1 MLNNS
6 KCYELFML
14 NWIEKTKN
22 LCFIYLFISIPIL
35 VCFGANDS
43 SKIIQWAARVI
54 GYSSELGSKRYSAE
68 QALGKP
74 NVLSNFGFTPC
85 AWAPRSIRSKD
96 IEYLHLGFANPQPVR
111 TILINLNNS
120 SDLISKIYL
129 FDENNLKYLVY
140 SKQGTEPLSEKGNL
154 FKILIE
160 KTSYKAKS
168 ILIEFKTNVAND
180 FLQVDA
186 VGISEYDVSSYQVE
200 INEIKISDNELQ
212 KPMNLGPKVNSSAHE
227 LAPIVVPDGHRLYFT
242 REGHP
247 ANFGREKRQDIWY
260 SEIDSTGEFDYP
272 SILGSPINN
281 DYHNFAFATSVDGN
295 SLLLGNVYLPN
306 GLMEKGVSVSQ
317 FNGKDWGFPQKI
329 EIEEFNNLN
338 EKTAYFLS
346 ASGKILIMSIE
357 TEDSF
362 GGLDLYVSFL
372 GDDNKWSKPLNLGST
387 VNTAA
392 DETSPFLAYDDET
405 LYFSTSGFPG
415 YGSTDIFFARR
426 LDTSWQNW
434 SEPVNLGK
442 IVNTESWDAYFNIPA
457 SGDYAFFVSTNNSF
471 GKEDIFK
478 VYLPKA
484 LRPKPVVIVYGT
496 VLNKKTNQPLA
507 ATIQYETLP
516 EGKIVGITKSNPL
529 TGEYKIVLPG
539 GAKYGFLAKADSFVS
554 VNENIDIRTD
564 LRYQEIHRDLY
575 LVPLE
580 IGETVRLNNI
590 FFDYNQYVLLE
601 DSYSELNRLIKLL
614 KDNPNMEIEITGHTD
629 NIGSPA
635 YNLNLSRKRAQS
647 VADYLIANGLSPQR
661 LKVKGYGE
669 RLPVSS
675 NDTDEGR
682 QQNRRVEFKILKR

>member
-1 MLNNS
+1 MII
-6 KCYELFML
+6 C
-14 NWIEKTKN
+14 IERIRN
-22 LCFIYLFISIPIL
+22 LCFIYLLFLISIF
-35 VCFGANDS
+35 VCIGADDS
-43 SKIIQWAARVI
+43 DKIIQWAGKVI
-54 GYSSELGSKRYSAE
+54 GYSSELGAKQYSAE

-74 NVLSNFGFTPC
+74 NVLPSFGFTPC
-85 AWAPRSIRSKD
+85 AWTPRYIRSKD
-96 IEYLHLGFANPQPVR
+96 VEYLHLGFTNPQYVR
-111 TILINLNNS
+111 TILVNLNNS
-120 SDLISKIYL
+120 QNLISQIYL
-129 FDENNLKYLVY
+129 FDENNSKYLVY
-140 SKQGTEPLSEKGNL
+140 FKQGSEPPGQKGRM
-154 FKILIE
+154 FKVLIE
-160 KTSYKAKS
+160 KTPYKAKS
-168 ILIEFKTNVAND
+168 ILIEFKTSAAND

-186 VGISEYDVSSYQVE
+186 VGISEYDASLYQVK
-200 INEIKISDNELQ
+200 INEIKIPDSELQ
-212 KPMNLGPKVNSSAHE
+212 KPVNLGLKVNSPAQE

-247 ANFGREKRQDIWY
+247 ANFGQGKRQDIWY
-260 SEIDSTGEFDYP
+260 SELDSTGEFDYP
-272 SILGSPINN
+272 NILGPPINN
-281 DYHNFAFATSVDGN
+281 DYHNFAFATSADGN
-295 SLLLGNVYLPN
+295 SLLLGNVYFLD
-306 GLMEKGVSVSQ
+306 GSMGKGVSVSR
-317 FNGKDWGFPQKI
+317 FNGRDWEFPKKI
-329 EIEEFNNLN
+329 EIEEFDNLN

-372 GDDNKWSKPLNLGST
+372 QDDGRWSKPLNLGS
-387 VNTAA
+387 VINTAA

-442 IVNTESWDAYFNIPA
+442 IVNSESWDAYFNIPA

-484 LRPKPVVIVYGT
+484 LRPKPVVIVYGR
-496 VLNKKTNQPLA
+496 VLNKKTNQPLE

-516 EGKIVGITKSNPL
+516 DGKIVGIAKSNPL

-539 GAKYGFLAKADSFVS
+539 GAKYGFLAQADSFVS

-590 FFDYNQYVLLE
+590 FFDYNQYTLLE

-614 KDNPNMEIEITGHTD
+614 KDNPNMEIEIAGHTD
-629 NIGSPA
+629 NIGSPT
-635 YNLNLSRKRAQS
+635 YNLDLSRKRAQS
-647 VADYLIANGLSPQR
+647 VADYLIANGLNPRR

-669 RLPVSS
+669 RLPISS

-682 QQNRRVEFKILKR
+682 QLNRRVEFKILKR

>member
-1 MLNNS
+1 MII
-6 KCYELFML
+6 C
-14 NWIEKTKN
+14 IEKTKN
-22 LCFIYLFISIPIL
+22 LCFIYLLFLISIF

-43 SKIIQWAARVI
+43 DKIIQWAGKVI
-54 GYSSELGSKRYSAE
+54 GYSSELGAKQYSAK

-74 NVLSNFGFTPC
+74 NVLPSFGFTPC
-85 AWAPRSIRSKD
+85 AWAPRFIRSKD
-96 IEYLHLGFANPQPVR
+96 IEYLHLGFTKPQPVR
-111 TILINLNNS
+111 TILVNLNNS
-120 SDLISKIYL
+120 ANLISKIYL
-129 FDENNLKYLVY
+129 FDENNSKYLVY
-140 SKQGTEPLSEKGNL
+140 FRQGSEPLSEKGKL
-154 FKILIE
+154 LKILIE
-160 KTSYKAKS
+160 KTPYKAKS

-186 VGISEYDVSSYQVE
+186 VGVSEYDVSSYQVE

-212 KPMNLGPKVNSSAHE
+212 KPVNLGPKVNSPAHE

-247 ANFGREKRQDIWY
+247 ANFGRSKRQDIWY
-260 SEIDSTGEFDYP
+260 SELDSTGEFDYP
-272 SILGSPINN
+272 NILGSPINN
-281 DYHNFAFATSVDGN
+281 DYHNFAFATSADGN
-295 SLLLGNVYLPN
+295 SLLLGNVYFLD
-306 GLMEKGVSVSQ
+306 GSMEKGVSVSR
-317 FNGKDWGFPQKI
+317 FNGRDWEFPRKI
-329 EIEEFNNLN
+329 EIDEFNNLN

-372 GDDNKWSKPLNLGST
+372 RDDGIWSKPLNLGPAI
-387 VNTAA
+387 NTAA

-434 SEPVNLGK
+434 SEPVNLGE

-496 VLNKKTNQPLA
+496 VLNKKTNQPLE

-516 EGKIVGITKSNPL
+516 NGKIVGIAKSNPL

-554 VNENIDIRTD
+554 INENIDIRTD
-564 LRYQEIHRDLY
+564 LRYQEVHRDLY

-590 FFDYNQYVLLE
+590 FFDYNQYTLLE

-614 KDNPNMEIEITGHTD
+614 KDNPNMEIEIAGHTD
-629 NIGSPA
+629 NIGSPT
-635 YNLNLSRKRAQS
+635 YNLDLSRKRAQS
-647 VADYLIANGLSPQR
+647 VADYLIANGLNPKR

-669 RLPVSS
+669 RLPIAS

-682 QQNRRVEFKILKR
+682 QLNRRVEFKILKR

>member
-1 MLNNS
+1 MTI
-6 KCYELFML
+6 C
-14 NWIEKTKN
+14 IERTKN
-22 LCFIYLFISIPIL
+22 LFVVYLFFSISIF
-35 VCFGANDS
+35 VCFAADDS
-43 SKIIQWAARVI
+43 SKIIQWAGKVI
-54 GYSSELGSKRYSAE
+54 GYSSELGSKAYSAE

-74 NVLSNFGFTPC
+74 SVLSDFGFTPC
-85 AWAPRSIRSKD
+85 AWAPRSIRSRD
-96 IEYLHLGFANPQPVR
+96 VEYLHLGFTNPQSVR
-111 TILINLNNS
+111 TILVNLNNS
-120 SDLISKIYL
+120 PNLISKIYL
-129 FDENNLKYLVY
+129 FDENNSKYLVY
-140 SKQGTEPLSEKGNL
+140 LKQGSEPPGEKGRM
-154 FKILIE
+154 FKVLID
-160 KTSYKAKS
+160 KTPYKAKS
-168 ILIEFKTNVAND
+168 ILIEFKTNIAND

-186 VGISEYDVSSYQVE
+186 VGISEYDASLYQVE
-200 INEIKISDNELQ
+200 INGIKIPDGELQ
-212 KPMNLGPKVNSSAHE
+212 KPVNLGAKLNSAAHE
-227 LAPIVVPDGHRLYFT
+227 LAPIVVPDGRRLYFT

-247 ANFGREKRQDIWY
+247 ANFGRSKRQDVWY
-260 SEIDSTGEFDYP
+260 SELDSTNEFDYP
-272 SILGSPINN
+272 NILGPPINN
-281 DYHNFAFATSVDGN
+281 NYHNFAFATSADGN
-295 SLLLGNVYLPN
+295 SLLLGNVYFPD
-306 GLMEKGVSVSQ
+306 GSMGKGVSISRY
-317 FNGKDWGFPQKI
+317 NGRDWEFPQKI

-362 GGLDLYVSFL
+362 GGLDLYVSFFRND
-372 GDDNKWSKPLNLGST
+372 GKWSKPLNLGSAI
-387 VNTAA
+387 NTAA

-434 SEPVNLGK
+434 SEPINLGR

-496 VLNKKTNQPLA
+496 VLNKKTNHPLE

-516 EGKIVGITKSNPL
+516 DGKVVGIAKSNPL

-539 GAKYGFLAKADSFVS
+539 GSKYGFLAKADSFAS

-590 FFDYNQYVLLE
+590 FFNYNQYVLLE

-614 KDNPNMEIEITGHTD
+614 KDNPNMEIEIAGHTD
-629 NIGSPA
+629 NVGSPA
-635 YNLNLSRKRAQS
+635 YNLDLSRKRAQS
-647 VADYLIANGLSPQR
+647 VADYLIANGLNPKR

-669 RLPVSS
+669 RLPISS

-682 QQNRRVEFKILKR
+682 QLNRRVEFKILKR